1 MSSTPPPSNADLSTN
16 APLSW
21 GVDSDLAFLGAKA
34 DTSTPAHFQELSGG
48 PLGLASDAGKLNA
61 QWNTFFEVA
70 QINHASELDK
80 KQQELERQI
89 KDNGI
94 TYNVYSDVDGPQ
106 RPWSLDLFPLIITP
120 EDWQTLEAAVTH
132 QVQLL
137 QLILKDVYGAQTL
150 LKKGLLP
157 SALIQ
162 GHPGFLRGMH
172 GIQPLGGTHLH
183 IAAFDVA
190 RAPSGEWRLISQRTQ
205 APSGLGYLLEN
216 RGIISKLFPQPMASL
231 RIQGLGQ
238 SYRSFMDHMK
248 ESCAGLGQP
257 HIALLTPGPYNE
269 TYFEHAYLA
278 RYLGVTLVQGRDLT
292 VRNQHLYLNTL
303 RGLEP
308 IHCLIKRLDDEFL
321 DPLEF
326 KADSTLGVAGL
337 MQVIRAGNVMVA
349 NAPGTGFLESPAVL
363 GFLPAISNE
372 LMGTSLKLN
381 SLPTWWCGEQ
391 AALDDI
397 KGELR
402 ECVIKPTYPFNPLH
416 GQRPQTV
423 LGQFLDQKSMSQ
435 LLESMQEQG
444 AQYTAQKYLPLSQ
457 LPTWQD
463 GQLHTHSVLLRVF
476 AISNSLNQW
485 SILPG
490 GLARLASQGLQIIS
504 MQRGGSS
511 ADVWVQT
518 KDFAST
524 PQTLNALP
532 LSHESQLGHKKRI
545 VTSRAAENLF
555 WLGRYSERS
564 ENILRFVHLS
574 LEGLNNESQHS
585 STWRQWVQIMSQR
598 QGLVANDAINCL
610 MKPKRFARELVASLD
625 QAKNATSLGFNLR
638 SLQLA
643 AAAIRER
650 LSLDHWHLIES
661 TQSQFSHAA
670 QNWGIEQNY
679 PLTDVFRH
687 LRLTNEHLTAITG
700 AQSDRMIRDDG
711 WRLLSIGRHL
721 ERLGFLSSAL
731 ESAITSAGLDKV
743 EEDDNCFLSLL
754 HLFDSTIPFQSQFQ
768 QSRSLTALFDLLM
781 LDKDNPRSLAWVA
794 QTLQGRLSKLAGC
807 SPHELDELALRV
819 IEPHSIESLNFE
831 SPYINLSLSTIATRL
846 KQIWSQTFNL
856 TDLIS
861 EKYFT
866 HTLTL
871 SPSEA
876 RPSKQITLF

>member
-1 MSSTPPPSNADLSTN
+1 MSTAASTQIDPHLATASQWPSL
-16 APLSW
+16 PQ
-21 GVDSDLAFLGAKA
+21 LGALPFDLNGKQ
-34 DTSTPAHFQELSGG
+34 STHFQELSGG
-48 PLGLASDAGKLNA
+48 KLESTADVKKLAPH
-61 QWNTFFEVA
+61 WETFFQDA
-70 QINHASELDK
+70 QIKNPSDLDK

-120 EDWQTLEAAVTH
+120 EDWQSLESAVTH
-132 QVQLL
+132 QVKLL
-137 QLILKDVYGAQTL
+137 QMILKDVYGAQTL

-157 SALIQ
+157 PALVQ

-172 GIQPLGGTHLH
+172 GVQPLGGTHLH

-216 RGIISKLFPQPMASL
+216 RGIISKLFPQSMASL
-231 RIQGLGQ
+231 GIQSLGQ
-238 SYRSFMDHMK
+238 SYRAFMDHMK
-248 ESCAGLGQP
+248 ECCSGLGQP

-308 IHCLIKRLDDEFL
+308 IHGLIKRLDDEFL
-321 DPLEF
+321 DPLELRE
-326 KADSTLGVAGL
+326 DSTLGVPGL

-391 AALDDI
+391 AAFEDVQSDLS
-397 KGELR
+397 
-402 ECVIKPTYPFNPLH
+402 ECVIKPTYPYNHLFDD
-416 GQRPQTV
+416 RPQTV
-423 LGQFLDQKSMSQ
+423 LGQFLNEESMAQ
-435 LLESMQEQG
+435 LRSSMQEQG
-444 AQYTAQKYLPLSQ
+444 AQFTAQKYLPLSQ
-457 LPTWQD
+457 LPTWQN
-463 GQLHTHSVLLRVF
+463 GQLQPHSVLLRVF
-476 AISNSLNQW
+476 AISNSHDQW

-490 GLARLASQGLQIIS
+490 GLARLATQGLQIAS

-511 ADVWVQT
+511 ADVWVQGNT
-518 KDFAST
+518 FA
-524 PQTLNALP
+524 PAAQTQTSLNQEP
-532 LSHESQLGHKKRI
+532 ELSHKKRI

-564 ENILRFVHLS
+564 ENILRLVQLS
-574 LEGLNNESQHS
+574 LEGLSSEAQHS
-585 STWRQWVQIMSQR
+585 STWRQWIQIMSIR
-598 QGLVANDAINCL
+598 QGLIPKDAANCL
-610 MKPKRFARELVASLD
+610 MQPKLFARELVASLD

-638 SLQLA
+638 SLELA
-643 AAAIRER
+643 ASAVRER
-650 LSLDHWHLIES
+650 LSLDHWHLIET
-661 TQSQFSHAA
+661 TQSDFSNAA
-670 QNWGIEQNY
+670 KNWGQDQNY
-679 PLTDVFRH
+679 ALTDVFRH
-687 LRLTNEHLTAITG
+687 LRIANEHMTAITG
-700 AQSDRMIRDDG
+700 AQTDRMIRDDG

-731 ESAITSAGLDKV
+731 ECAIICQGLERID
-743 EEDDNCFLSLL
+743 EDDSCFLSLL
-754 HLFDSTIPFQSQFQ
+754 NLFDSTITFQSQFQ
-768 QSRSLTALFDLLM
+768 QSRSLAALFDLLM

-794 QTLQGRLSKLAGC
+794 QTLKGRLSKLAEK
-807 SPHELDELALRV
+807 PIHELDELAQNV
-819 IEPHSIESLNFE
+819 IEPQSIQGLSFE
-831 SPYINLSLSTIATRL
+831 PQHIKSNLSAIATRL
-846 KQIWSQTFNL
+846 KQIWNQTFHL
-856 TDLIS
+856 TEQIS

-866 HTLTL
+866 HTLAL
-871 SPSEA
+871 STTDA
-876 RPSKQITLF
+876 LPSKQNSLF

>member
-1 MSSTPPPSNADLSTN
+1 MSTAASTQIDPHLATASQWPSL
-16 APLSW
+16 PQ
-21 GVDSDLAFLGAKA
+21 LGALPFDLNGKQ
-34 DTSTPAHFQELSGG
+34 STHFQELSGG
-48 PLGLASDAGKLNA
+48 KLESTADVKKLAPH
-61 QWNTFFEVA
+61 WETFFQDA
-70 QINHASELDK
+70 QIKDPSELDK

-120 EDWQTLEAAVTH
+120 EDWQSLESAVTH
-132 QVQLL
+132 QVKLL
-137 QLILKDVYGAQTL
+137 QMILKDVYGAQTL

-157 SALIQ
+157 PALVQ

-172 GIQPLGGTHLH
+172 GVQPLGGTHLH

-216 RGIISKLFPQPMASL
+216 RGIISKLFPQSMASL
-231 RIQGLGQ
+231 GIQSLGQ
-238 SYRSFMDHMK
+238 SYRAFMDHMK
-248 ESCAGLGQP
+248 ECCSGLGQP

-308 IHCLIKRLDDEFL
+308 IHGLIKRLDDEFL
-321 DPLEF
+321 DPLELRE
-326 KADSTLGVAGL
+326 DSTLGVPGL

-391 AALDDI
+391 AAFEDVQSDLS
-397 KGELR
+397 
-402 ECVIKPTYPFNPLH
+402 ECVIKPTYPYNHLFDD
-416 GQRPQTV
+416 RPQTV
-423 LGQFLDQKSMSQ
+423 LGQFLNEESMAQ
-435 LLESMQEQG
+435 LRSSMQEQG
-444 AQYTAQKYLPLSQ
+444 AQFTAQKYLPLSQ
-457 LPTWQD
+457 LPTWQN
-463 GQLHTHSVLLRVF
+463 GQLQPHSVLLRVF
-476 AISNSLNQW
+476 AISNSHDQW

-490 GLARLASQGLQIIS
+490 GLARLATQGLQIAS

-511 ADVWVQT
+511 ADVWVQGNT
-518 KDFAST
+518 FA
-524 PQTLNALP
+524 PAAQTQTSLNQEP
-532 LSHESQLGHKKRI
+532 ELSHKKRI

-564 ENILRFVHLS
+564 ENILRLVQLS
-574 LEGLNNESQHS
+574 LEGLSSEAQHS
-585 STWRQWVQIMSQR
+585 STWRQWIQIMSIR
-598 QGLVANDAINCL
+598 QGLIPKDAANCL
-610 MKPKRFARELVASLD
+610 MQPKLFARELVASLD

-638 SLQLA
+638 SLELA
-643 AAAIRER
+643 ASAVRER
-650 LSLDHWHLIES
+650 LSLDHWHLIET
-661 TQSQFSHAA
+661 TQSDFSNAA
-670 QNWGIEQNY
+670 KNWGQDQNY
-679 PLTDVFRH
+679 ALTDIFRH
-687 LRLTNEHLTAITG
+687 LRIANEHMTAITG
-700 AQSDRMIRDDG
+700 AQTDRMIRDDG

-731 ESAITSAGLDKV
+731 ECAIICQGLERID
-743 EEDDNCFLSLL
+743 EDDSCFLSLL
-754 HLFDSTIPFQSQFQ
+754 NLFDSAITFQSQFQ
-768 QSRSLTALFDLLM
+768 QSRSLAALFDLLM

-794 QTLQGRLSKLAGC
+794 QTLKGRLSKLAEK
-807 SPHELDELALRV
+807 PIHELDELAQNV
-819 IEPHSIESLNFE
+819 IEPQSIQGLSFE
-831 SPYINLSLSTIATRL
+831 PQHIKSNLSAIATRL
-846 KQIWSQTFNL
+846 KQIWNQTFHL
-856 TDLIS
+856 TEQIS

-866 HTLTL
+866 HTLAL
-871 SPSEA
+871 STTDA
-876 RPSKQITLF
+876 LPSKQNSLF